1 MLRKKVSRCFSP
13 VVTRVL
19 SCAFLF
25 TLLACFAFAPETYAK
40 KEPAAYGRIE
50 ISTGTG
56 NYPVLINGQP
66 TGETSGTVRLI
77 ELPPGAHTVEI
88 QFPNGTRWVRAF
100 NVRAG
105 RRECIALNYRP
116 RVVSIPR
123 QPKSP
128 CPYPVNVSAPTTVAD
143 GDTITYSADVDYQG
157 TAGLRYNWA
166 VTPSTARIV
175 SGADTPTITVDST
188 GLGNQRITA
197 VLTVDDGSGDRNCR
211 QAAQATTSVSL
222 TLPPPVEP
230 RRFDDFSSVAFDDDK
245 ARLDNFAI
253 ELQRNPG
260 GVGHVIVYGG
270 RRDRAG
276 HADMLGERT
285 RNYLVNTRGIDAE
298 RVQIVNGGYRE
309 RAAYELWL
317 VPQGATVPQPKP
329 TVSPDQVRPVTA
341 PGIRPRRRL

>member
-1 MLRKKVSRCFSP
+1 MSRCLSA
-13 VVTRVL
+13 VVTRFL

-25 TLLACFAFAPETYAK
+25 TLLTCFAFAPETYAK
-40 KEPAAYGRIE
+40 KKEPTAYGRIE
-50 ISTGTG
+50 VSTGSG
-56 NYPVLINGQP
+56 NYPVLVDGQP
-66 TGETSGTVRLI
+66 AGETSGAVRMI

-100 NVRAG
+100 NVQAG

-123 QPKSP
+123 RPVSP
-128 CPYPVNVSAPTTVAD
+128 CPYPVNVSAPATVAD

-157 TAGLRYNWA
+157 TAGLRYNWV
-166 VTPSTARIV
+166 VTPDAARIV

-188 GLGNQRITA
+188 GLGNRRVTA

-211 QAAQATTSVSL
+211 QSAQATTSVSVIP
-222 TLPPPVEP
+222 PPPVEP
-230 RRFDDFSSVAFDDDK
+230 RRFDEFPSVAFDDDK

-260 GVGHVIVYGG
+260 AVGHVIVYGG
-270 RRDRAG
+270 GRDRAG

-285 RNYLVNTRGIDAE
+285 HNYLVNTRGIDAG

-317 VPQGATVPQPKP
+317 VPQGAMPPRPRP
-329 TVSPDQVRPVTA
+329 TLPPDQVRPATA
-341 PGIRPRRRL
+341 PGTRARRRL

>member
-1 MLRKKVSRCFSP
+1 MLSKKMSRRLSP
-13 VVTRVL
+13 VVARVF

-25 TLLACFAFAPETYAK
+25 SLLACFAPVPETYAKK

-50 ISTGTG
+50 VSTKPG
-56 NYPVLINGQP
+56 NYPILVDGQP
-66 TGETSGTVRLI
+66 TGETSGAVRLI

-123 QPKSP
+123 RLKSP
-128 CPYPVNVSAPTTVAD
+128 CPYPVNVSAPATVAD

-157 TAGLRYNWA
+157 TAGLRYNWT
-166 VTPSTARIV
+166 VTPAAARII
-175 SGADTPTITVDST
+175 SGADTATITVDST
-188 GLGNQRITA
+188 GLGNQRVTA

-211 QAAQATTSVSL
+211 QAAQATTSVL
-222 TLPPPVEP
+222 VPPAPPLEP
-230 RRFDDFSSVAFDDDK
+230 RRFDEFPSVAFDDDK

-260 GVGHVIVYGG
+260 AIGHVIVYGG

-285 RNYLVNTRGIDAE
+285 RNYLVRTRGIDAG

-317 VPQGATVPQPKP
+317 VPQGATPPPPKP
-329 TVSPDQVRPVTA
+329 SVPPDQVRPATT
-341 PGIRPRRRL
+341 PRSRRRL

>member
-1 MLRKKVSRCFSP
+1 MLRKKMSRRYPS

-19 SCAFLF
+19 SRAFLLA
-25 TLLACFAFAPETYAK
+25 LLACFAFSQETYAKK

-50 ISTGTG
+50 VSTVTG
-56 NYPVLINGQP
+56 NYPILVDGQP
-66 TGETSGTVRLI
+66 MGETSSAVRLI

-100 NVRAG
+100 NVQAG

-157 TAGLRYNWA
+157 TADLRYNWA
-166 VTPSTARIV
+166 VTPSTARII

-197 VLTVDDGSGDRNCR
+197 ELTVDDGSGDRNCR

-230 RRFDDFSSVAFDDDK
+230 RRFDEFSSVAFDDDK

-285 RNYLVNTRGIDAE
+285 RNYLVNTRGIDAG
-298 RVQIVNGGYRE
+298 RVQIVN
-309 RAAYELWL
+309 
-317 VPQGATVPQPKP
+317 
-329 TVSPDQVRPVTA
+329 
-341 PGIRPRRRL
+341 

>member
-1 MLRKKVSRCFSP
+1 MLRKKMSHCFSP
-13 VVTRVL
+13 VVTRIL
-19 SCAFLF
+19 SYAFLLA
-25 TLLACFAFAPETYAK
+25 LLACFAFAPEIYAK
-40 KEPAAYGRIE
+40 KELAAYGRIE

-56 NYPVLINGQP
+56 NYPILINGQP
-66 TGETSGTVRLI
+66 TGETAGAVRMI

-157 TAGLRYNWA
+157 TAGLRYNWT
-166 VTPSTARIV
+166 VTPSTARVV

-197 VLTVDDGSGDRNCR
+197 VLTVDDGSGDSNCR
-211 QAAQATTSVSL
+211 QAAQATTGVSL
-222 TLPPPVEP
+222 PPPPPVEP
-230 RRFDDFSSVAFDDDK
+230 RRFDEFPSVAFDDDK

-270 RRDRAG
+270 PRDRAG
-276 HADMLGERT
+276 HADILGERT
-285 RNYLVNTRGIDAE
+285 RNYLVNTRGIDAG
-298 RVQIVNGGYRE
+298 RVQIINGGYRE
-309 RAAYELWL
+309 RAAYELWH
-317 VPQGATVPQPKP
+317 VPQGATPPQAKP
-329 TVSPDQVRPVTA
+329 TVPPDQVRPATA
-341 PGIRPRRRL
+341 PSTRTRRRL